1 MEKVILDLFK
11 YSRGTYYTWK
21 REKRPIIKLIEKY
34 FTESYLQ
41 EFLETG
47 NIAVFELLDFAEN
60 KLSKNLFK
68 FIESILS
75 LSDSNIKYFY
85 EFLVEHLKDKDLFS
99 FDDNKKVFIWRG
111 TYDNVQFKKL
121 FYEFIKNKEING
133 EDLFLFSEIIN
144 KLTNEDIKYLQLNLK
159 NTFYPLFNH
168 LNSKEFLNPGDYN
181 HDNKCL
187 EKTKQFIINFCSHL
201 DNNGIKKD
209 IHLNDLI
216 KKSINSITEMQ
227 KKVIKELEERQNA
240 ILDCY
245 GIKAINEN
253 KSIKLSNGEIISAWV
268 LNEVPDLESL
278 MSFNTINEITYIYNA

>member
-34 FTESYLQ
+34 FTKSYLQ

-60 KLSKNLFK
+60 KLSKNLFE

-85 EFLVEHLKDKDLFS
+85 EFLVEQLKNKDLFS
-99 FDDNKKVFIWRG
+99 FDDNVKVFIWIG
-111 TYDNVQFKKL
+111 AYDNVQFKKL

-144 KLTNEDIKYLQLNLK
+144 KLTNEDVKYLQLNLK
-159 NTFYPLFNH
+159 NTFYPLYNH
-168 LNSKEFLNPGDYN
+168 LNSKEFLKPGDYN
-181 HDNKCL
+181 HYNKCL
-187 EKTKQFIINFCSHL
+187 EKTKLFIINFYTQL

-216 KKSINSITEMQ
+216 KKSINLILEMQ

-253 KSIKLSNGEIISAWV
+253 KSIKLSNGEVINAWV

-278 MSFNTINEITYIYNA
+278 MTFNTINEITYIYNG